1 MTLEKTLDQWAGKLS
16 DKAGQDDT
24 PLQESIDAFKAVTAY
39 YAAKG
44 KRARKQDED
53 EPEEPGEVT
62 TIRGDSPLVR
72 AFSFADSGEVVNG
85 SRDQKVRAR
94 RNS

>member
-1 MTLEKTLDQWAGKLS
+1 MSLEKTLDTWAGKLS
-16 DKAGQDDT
+16 EKAGQDDT

-44 KRARKQDED
+44 KRAKKQDSD
-53 EPEEPGEVT
+53 EEPDDG
-62 TIRGDSPLVR
+62 
-72 AFSFADSGEVVNG
+72 AFSFAGSDEVVNG

>member
-1 MTLEKTLDQWAGKLS
+1 MTSIEKTLDSWAGKLS
-16 DKAGQDDT
+16 DKAAKDDT

-44 KRARKQDED
+44 KRARKTDED
-53 EPEEPGEVT
+53 EPDEAG
-62 TIRGDSPLVR
+62 
-72 AFSFADSGEVVNG
+72 AFTFAGSDEVVHG

>member
-1 MTLEKTLDQWAGKLS
+1 MTLEKTLDKWASTLS
-16 DKAGQDDT
+16 DKAAEKDT

-44 KRARKQDED
+44 KRARKADED
-53 EPEEPGEVT
+53 EPEEAGSFT
-62 TIRGDSPLVR
+62 
-72 AFSFADSGEVVNG
+72 FADSGEVVNG

>member
-53 EPEEPGEVT
+53 EPEEPGSFT
-62 TIRGDSPLVR
+62 
-72 AFSFADSGEVVNG
+72 FADSGEVVNG